1 MSKFNIG
8 EEVVFKKE
16 GKPAKGKIV
25 AINYIVEDDHHKRFE
40 RVETNLS
47 KNDKKE
53 KKKPLYNF
61 KVGEAVMIQVGACKD
76 THWYPGIIDKV
87 FTNPFEYLVHTAE
100 ADYCTNSNTNMIPYD
115 PYFKVDELTPK
126 GLVDD
131 IIFNERG
138 RFYSIGNEL
147 FSESQLILAL

>member
-1 MSKFNIG
+1 MTKFNIG
-8 EEVVFKKE
+8 DEVVFKKE
-16 GKPAKGKIV
+16 GKPTKGKIV
-25 AINYIVEDDHHKRFE
+25 AINYVVEDDHHKKFE

-47 KNDKKE
+47 KVETKKE
-53 KKKPLYNF
+53 KKPTYQF
-61 KVGEAVMIQVGACKD
+61 KVGEAVLIQGGYRGD
-76 THWYPGIIDKV
+76 INWYPGIIDKV
-87 FTNPFEYLVHTAE
+87 FKDPFEYLVHTADS
-100 ADYCTNSNTNMIPYD
+100 DYYTTSDTNMIPYD

-131 IIFNERG
+131 IVFTERG